1 MLILPLT
8 YPLIAKV
15 VELINS
21 APEDIRPKVFV
32 SAIDIGYY
40 GTSETQVFD
49 EQSSSGNDYLAKLI
63 PLFKMFVGGP
73 IGSGK

>member
-1 MLILPLT
+1 IKIEIKQSRIRVT
-8 YPLIAKV
+8 TKV

-32 SAIDIGYY
+32 SATDIGYY

-49 EQSSSGNDYLAKLI
+49 EQSSSGNDYL
-63 PLFKMFVGGP
+63 
-73 IGSGK
+73 